1 MGQHFCTELLS
12 GRQLTHKLRAKARS
26 SKCRNSSRILSDV
39 YCSCLH
45 LIASAFAAQC
55 LWSARRILYQ
65 EYARQTCNEVRS
77 EFRTFRADVVEIIAV
92 NALWNHSEPQH
103 SIAWLQLIQ
112 STTVIFTRSQ
122 QISTGSKIWF
132 GTRGSEVQI
141 LSPRPL
147 KSI

>member
-1 MGQHFCTELLS
+1 MPAFDRIRICGSNACGVPDEFCT
-12 GRQLTHKLRAKARS
+12 RS
-26 SKCRNSSRILSDV
+26 I
-39 YCSCLH
+39 
-45 LIASAFAAQC
+45 
-55 LWSARRILYQ
+55 
-65 EYARQTCNEVRS
+65 ARQACNEVRS
-77 EFRTFRADVVEIIAV
+77 EFRTFRADVVEIVAV
-92 NALWNHSEPQH
+92 KALWNHSEPQH

-147 KSI
+147 KSIT